1 MTLYTTPHFT
11 VDSHGAYVTK
21 LVDTAGKPILFERTM
36 LGDKRRG
43 GAHVCLPYFGPD
55 AAGALPQHGFGRDV
69 EWKTEVTGDDEIS
82 CTYMETTG
90 DEIDLIT
97 GLTTTMTYSYD
108 AEDAMFYTTMTV
120 CNPVKRNGP
129 QPFSPGFHPYFAVDP
144 NDVRLNG
151 EPINLADFEPF
162 KEFPNTPEMTIE
174 SRGRAI
180 TVSSQDLQHMV
191 VWTDLRGD
199 YLCVEPTLMGNAF
212 DSSSSSSPTLQSQD
226 IVTYQYKIAWSD
238 LK

>member
-1 MTLYTTPHFT
+1 MTLYKTPHFT

-21 LVDTAGKPILFERTM
+21 LTDNAGKPILFERTM
-36 LGDKRRG
+36 IGDKRRG

-55 AAGALPQHGFGRDV
+55 AAGVKPQHGYGRDV
-69 EWKTEVTGDDEIS
+69 EWKVEVTGDDEIS
-82 CTYMETTG
+82 CSYMETAD
-90 DEIDLIT
+90 DEVGLIT
-97 GLTTTMTYSYD
+97 GLNTTMTYSYN
-108 AEDAMFYTTMTV
+108 AAYNTFYTVMTV
-120 CNPVKRNGP
+120 SNTSSRNGP

-144 NDVRLNG
+144 SDVRLNG

-162 KEFPNTPEMTIE
+162 KEFPNTPEMTVE
-174 SRGRAI
+174 SQGRVV

-212 DSSSSSSPTLQSQD
+212 DSRSSDGPALQSQD
-226 IVTYQYKIAWSD
+226 MVTYVYKIELND
-238 LK
+238 HK

>member
-1 MTLYTTPHFT
+1 MTLYSTPHFT

-21 LVDTAGKPILFERTM
+21 LTDSAGRPILFEQTM
-36 LGDKRRG
+36 IGDKRRG

-55 AAGALPQHGFGRDV
+55 GASVKPQHGYGRDV
-69 EWKTEVTGDDEIS
+69 GWKVEVTGKNDIS
-82 CTYMETTG
+82 CSYMETTD
-90 DEIDLIT
+90 DEIGFIT
-97 GLTTTMTYSYD
+97 GLNTTMTYSYD
-108 AEDAMFYTTMTV
+108 AEDSTFYTVMTV
-120 CNPVKRNGP
+120 SNTSSRNGP

-151 EPINLADFEPF
+151 EPIDLADFEPF

-174 SRGRAI
+174 SRGRAV
-180 TVSSQDLQHMV
+180 TVSSKDLQHMV

-212 DSSSSSSPTLQSQD
+212 DSSSSDSPALQPQD
-226 IVTYQYKIAWSD
+226 MVTYVYKIGWSD
-238 LK
+238 LT